1 MIGHRTQG
9 KSHVL
14 KVLKGASSDETRSFL
29 KELLRDAGIRR
40 HLDGLTRR
48 HGGGDFY
55 AHRAHGL
62 RMTRAR
68 LKNAGVQ
75 VRPEGDTAEL
85 HRPSALMSSAF
96 LCAAPHAESWAAR
109 IRLSGCQPLPVGGP
123 CDEPCRTMPY
133 VTHARER
140 ERGGFGNMQVDHTLE
155 CQLLAHV
162 MTQTEE
168 LRPILAQLNSSEKS
182 DKLQLQS
189 HAVQNCLRPI
199 YELHNGGEEHD
210 YFNLRLVAQGP
221 NLIKGHVVST
231 FIKQCDARERCGS
244 VAANPPRFDLRGKL
258 VEQFTIKGEGKFEA
272 GASLDER

>member
-1 MIGHRTQG
+1 VIGHRTQG

-85 HRPSALMSSAF
+85 HRPSAF
-96 LCAAPHAESWAAR
+96 DE
-109 IRLSGCQPLPVGGP
+109 LSFSLRRTS
-123 CDEPCRTMPY
+123 CR
-133 VTHARER
+133 
-140 ERGGFGNMQVDHTLE
+140 
-155 CQLLAHV
+155 
-162 MTQTEE
+162 E
-168 LRPILAQLNSSEKS
+168 LGSKN
-182 DKLQLQS
+182 
-189 HAVQNCLRPI
+189 
-199 YELHNGGEEHD
+199 
-210 YFNLRLVAQGP
+210 
-221 NLIKGHVVST
+221 ST
-231 FIKQCDARERCGS
+231 FWLS
-244 VAANPPRFDLRGKL
+244 AAACRRALR
-258 VEQFTIKGEGKFEA
+258 
-272 GASLDER
+272 